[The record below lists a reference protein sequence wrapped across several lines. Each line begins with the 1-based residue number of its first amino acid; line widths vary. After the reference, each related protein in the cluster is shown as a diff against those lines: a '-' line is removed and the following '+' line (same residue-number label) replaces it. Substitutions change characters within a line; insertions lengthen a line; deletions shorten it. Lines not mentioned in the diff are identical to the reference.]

1 MVSIII
7 HRYSQHRLPM
17 VRSERRSPIGL
28 AGEDATEVAVLDQD
42 ALAVV
47 RELNLDP
54 VARVAWVAF
63 ADEPPG
69 TGLSEV
75 GLGSEVPAFPFF
87 LPTQA

>member
-1 MVSIII
+1 M
-7 HRYSQHRLPM
+7 
-17 VRSERRSPIGL
+17 
-28 AGEDATEVAVLDQD
+28 LDQD

-47 RELNLDP
+47 GELNLVP

-69 TGLSEV
+69 AGFSEV

-87 LPTQA
+87 LST